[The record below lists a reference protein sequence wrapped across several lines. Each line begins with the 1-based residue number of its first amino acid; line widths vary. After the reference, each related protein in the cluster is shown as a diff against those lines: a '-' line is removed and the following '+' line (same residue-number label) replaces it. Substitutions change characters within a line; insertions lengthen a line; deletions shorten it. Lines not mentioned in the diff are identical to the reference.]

1 MKKDNKKNEV
11 GPIEQAISADIT
23 FVSDY
28 TSHSVYLNGKFYNF
42 KNNKM
47 TIPECSIELKTQLL
61 ANVNIRELK

>member
-1 MKKDNKKNEV
+1 MKKDSKKNEV
-11 GPIEQAISADIT
+11 EPIEVAKSADIT

-28 TSHSVYLNGKFYNF
+28 TSHSVYLNGTFYKFKSNI
-42 KNNKM
+42 M